1 MHIGSLSSQSNCTF
15 RDMLFLSYDNQN
27 NQNQNPTQQNQNEI
41 IHEQQQQPGELMKS
55 NNTSV
60 AVGGS
65 PSFNLT
71 NNEKFDGAQRI

>member
-1 MHIGSLSSQSNCTF
+1 
-15 RDMLFLSYDNQN
+15 MLFLSYDNQN

-41 IHEQQQQPGELMKS
+41 IHEQQQQQQQPGELMKS

>member
-1 MHIGSLSSQSNCTF
+1 
-15 RDMLFLSYDNQN
+15 MLFLSYDNQN